1 MTRSGA
7 LDAPLACGYLGFA
20 LSLEGAMSSLF
31 LLKSRK
37 SRLVLFAEAK
47 VISLR
52 QMRVCFSH

>member
-47 VISLR
+47 VISLG